1 MKDAIKT
8 IILVIILS
16 ISGFVVIAIND
27 NIQKGV
33 ELLSRTKLPLDDPT
47 IQILYP
53 KIENNTLLR
62 KADLDTSSLSNE
74 EIIEYVFDNLK
85 KDDYKTKKY
94 EATKI
99 YCLITSNIEF
109 TTEKDSCDIIL
120 INNSKFMEYQKDGFN
135 TEHELRYNDI
145 DYKGYNC
152 KNDGTRYYCVYN
164 KYVDSVVGYSAF
176 KDAYEDK
183 EGVVIHEYYLNID
196 MSKKDRCLNYFSP
209 EHCNN
214 YTKEEKATLDEE
226 VIKRDGVLYEHLF
239 VKDNDNYY
247 LKRSF
252 IVSE

>member
-1 MKDAIKT
+1 MKDVIKT

-16 ISGFVVIAIND
+16 VSGYFIIGIND

-53 KIENNTLLR
+53 RIENNTLLR

-85 KDDYKTKKY
+85 KDDYKVKKF

-99 YCLITSNIEF
+99 YCYITPKVEF
-109 TTEKDSCDIIL
+109 TTEKDSCDVII
-120 INNSKFMEYQKDGFN
+120 INNSKFMEYQKNVFN
-135 TEHELRYNDI
+135 TEMELKFNDI
-145 DYKGYNC
+145 NYKGYNC
-152 KNDGTRYYCVYN
+152 KNDNGKYYCVYTRYTN
-164 KYVDSVVGYSAF
+164 PIVGYSVF
-176 KDAYEDK
+176 SDAYEDK
-183 EGVVIHEYYLNID
+183 GGVVIHEYYLNID
-196 MSKKDRCLNYFSP
+196 LSNKERCLSYFSSDY
-209 EHCNN
+209 CNN
-214 YTKEEKATLDEE
+214 YSKQDRAHLDDE

-239 VKDNDNYY
+239 VKEEDNYY

-252 IVSE
+252 VVSE